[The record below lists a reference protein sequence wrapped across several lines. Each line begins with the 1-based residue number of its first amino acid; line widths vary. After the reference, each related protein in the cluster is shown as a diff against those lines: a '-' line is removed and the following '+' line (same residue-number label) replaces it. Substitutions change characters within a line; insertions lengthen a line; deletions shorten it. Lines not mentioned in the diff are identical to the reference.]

1 MKPDFSGYAT
11 VPNVRCS
18 DGRTI
23 RPGAFRGND
32 KGTVP
37 LVWQHRHNDPGNVLG
52 HAVLEDRGDK
62 GVYCYGYLNST
73 DTGKRA
79 AELISHGDV
88 TALSIY
94 ANELVQDGDVVTH
107 GSIREVS
114 LVLAGANPGARID
127 NLTVVHSDG
136 YEEYMGDEAV
146 ITIGSSLAH
155 EDEPK
160 KEPEED
166 DGQEPPSDEEDL
178 TVGELLDSLTPA
190 QMAAV
195 DYVITELTKGED
207 SEEDESGEEESE
219 KTAPSEKK
227 DTSMHHSNVFEK
239 PAIEDAPNILQ
250 HDVFKKIMA
259 DVAEG
264 RANWRD
270 SVLRHADEYG
280 FKTVTGLFPDAKEL
294 NTPPAI
300 LQRRKEWVNA
310 LLNGTTKVGMS
321 RLRATFTDT
330 RDPEARARG
339 YAEKGGLKKDQV
351 FKWLR
356 RTTTPTTVYAKS
368 RMDRDDILDITD
380 FDALTYLASLLRL
393 ALEEEVARA
402 ILLGDG
408 RQTTD
413 KDHIDTDCVRPVLT
427 DPELYT
433 IHRDV
438 SGGAAKAVTPAA
450 IADAVVLARKEFEG
464 NGTPVMFA
472 TSDLVATILT
482 TRDALGRRV
491 YPTLADF
498 AAEARVSAVYEVQ
511 VMDSASRTDS
521 GTSKKMKPLAIVL
534 NPADYTNGSTRGGE
548 ITSFN
553 DFDINHNQQ
562 VSLFETRLSG
572 SLLQPKTAIAIEGVE
587 GTTITPDAAPV
598 PTRTVA

>member
-62 GVYCYGYLNST
+62 GVYCYGYLNGT

-94 ANELVQDGDVVTH
+94 ANELVQEGDVVTH

-146 ITIGSSLAH
+146 ITTASGLAH
-155 EDEPK
+155 EDEK
-160 KEPEED
+160 KPEETE
-166 DGQEPPSDEEDL
+166 QEEPSDEEDL

-195 DYVITELTKGED
+195 DYVITELTKGEED
-207 SEEDESGEEESE
+207 ESEEDESE
-219 KTAPSEKK
+219 TPAPSEKK

-239 PAIEDAPNILQ
+239 SSEEQDVNVLRHDA
-250 HDVFKKIMA
+250 FKKIMA

-300 LQRRKEWVNA
+300 LQRRKEWVSA
-310 LLNGTTKVGMS
+310 LLNGTTKVSMS

-356 RTTTPTTVYAKS
+356 RTTTPTTLYAKS

-408 RQTTD
+408 RETTD
-413 KDHIDTDCVRPVLT
+413 KDHVDTDCVRPVLT

-438 SGGAAKAVTPAA
+438 SGGAAKAVTPAQ
-450 IADAVVLARKEFEG
+450 ISDAVVLARKEFEG

-498 AAEARVSAVYEVQ
+498 AAEARVSSVYEVQ
-511 VMDSASRTDS
+511 LMADAVRTDS
-521 GTSKKMKPLAIVL
+521 KTSKKMKPLAIVL

-562 VSLFETRLSG
+562 ISLFETRLSG
-572 SLLQPKTAIAIEGVE
+572 SLLQPKTAIVIEGIE

-598 PTRTVA
+598 PTKTVA